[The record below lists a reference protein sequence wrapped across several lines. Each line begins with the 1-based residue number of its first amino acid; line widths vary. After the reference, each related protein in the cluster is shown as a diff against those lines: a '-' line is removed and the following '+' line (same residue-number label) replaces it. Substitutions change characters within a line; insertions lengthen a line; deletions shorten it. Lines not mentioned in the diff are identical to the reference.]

1 MYCVN
6 CGKEL
11 KDNSLFCESCG
22 AKIQCLN
29 ESDYGKKT
37 KRDMGTLGIDASAY
51 PEFSASSKEPVLV
64 QPAPPF
70 SVDADD
76 GEKDGELKKRNK
88 APFIGI
94 AIVITAIAITA
105 IILFVIGSTGESDL
119 PNATIDKTG
128 EQVEAV
134 GDNNKQDKTS
144 IEGDMTSDNLS
155 TAVSFT
161 TVSSTS
167 KLPTN
172 GINTSSYDA
181 INLIDDNISSCWCEG
196 ANGNGI
202 GESVRFSS
210 SQDQT
215 VKGFMV
221 WNGYQ
226 ESDYLYDINARPK
239 TIAVYADDDYIGDFE
254 LKDSGLC
261 SQKIV
266 LEEPI
271 IAKSLTIKI
280 TDVYPGSKYEDCCIS
295 EIDFY

>member
-11 KDNSLFCESCG
+11 KNNSLFCESCG

-29 ESDYGKKT
+29 ESDYGKKA
-37 KRDMGTLGIDASAY
+37 KRDVGTLEIDASAY
-51 PEFSASSKEPVLV
+51 PEFSVSSKESVLV
-64 QPAPPF
+64 QPVPPF

-76 GEKDGELKKRNK
+76 GEKDSELKKRNK
-88 APFIGI
+88 ASFIGI
-94 AIVITAIAITA
+94 ATVIAAIVITA

-119 PNATIDKTG
+119 PNATIDKSG

-144 IEGDMTSDNLS
+144 IENNMGSDNLS
-155 TAVSFT
+155 AVVRFT

-181 INLIDDNISSCWCEG
+181 TNLIDDNISSCWCEG

-202 GESVRFSS
+202 GESVCFSS
-210 SQDQT
+210 SKDQA
-215 VKGFMV
+215 VEGFMI
-221 WNGYQ
+221 WSGYQ

-239 TIAVYADDDYIGDFE
+239 AIAVYADDDYVGSFE
-254 LKDSGLC
+254 LKDSGLH
-261 SQKIV
+261 SQKVV

>member
-29 ESDYGKKT
+29 ESDYGKT
-37 KRDMGTLGIDASAY
+37 AKRDVGTLEIDASAY
-51 PEFSASSKEPVLV
+51 PEFSASSKESVLAQPV
-64 QPAPPF
+64 PPF
-70 SVDADD
+70 SVDTDD
-76 GEKDGELKKRNK
+76 SEKDRELKKRNK

-94 AIVITAIAITA
+94 AIVIAAIVITA

-119 PNATIDKTG
+119 SNATIDKSG

-134 GDNNKQDKTS
+134 GDNNKQEETS
-144 IEGDMTSDNLS
+144 IEGDMTSDDLS
-155 TAVSFT
+155 EAVSFT

-181 INLIDDNISSCWCEG
+181 TNLIDDNISSCWCEG

-226 ESDYLYDINARPK
+226 ESDYLYDINTRPR
-239 TIAVYADDDYIGDFE
+239 TIAVYADDEYIGDFE

-261 SQKIV
+261 SQKIA

-271 IAKSLTIKI
+271 ITKSLTIKI

-295 EIDFY
+295 EIIFY

>member
-29 ESDYGKKT
+29 ESDYGKKA
-37 KRDMGTLGIDASAY
+37 KRDVGALEIDASAY
-51 PEFSASSKEPVLV
+51 PEFSASSKESALA

-76 GEKDGELKKRNK
+76 GEKDSRLKKRNK

-94 AIVITAIAITA
+94 AIVIAAIVITA

-119 PNATIDKTG
+119 PNATIDKSG
-128 EQVEAV
+128 EQVETV

-144 IEGDMTSDNLS
+144 IESDMTSDDLS
-155 TAVSFT
+155 GAVSLT

-172 GINTSSYDA
+172 SINTSSYDA
-181 INLIDDNISSCWCEG
+181 TNLIDDNISSCWCEG
-196 ANGNGI
+196 ANGNGV
-202 GESVRFSS
+202 GESVCFSS
-210 SQDQT
+210 SQDQA
-215 VKGFMV
+215 VEGFMI

-239 TIAVYADDDYIGDFE
+239 TIAVYADDDYIGSFE
-254 LKDSGLC
+254 LKDAGLC

-266 LEEPI
+266 FEEPI

>member
-11 KDNSLFCESCG
+11 KDSSFFCESCG

-29 ESDYGKKT
+29 ESDYEKST
-37 KRDMGTLGIDASAY
+37 KRDVGTLGIGANVHS
-51 PEFSASSKEPVLV
+51 EFSASSKESVLAQPV
-64 QPAPPF
+64 PPF

-76 GEKDGELKKRNK
+76 SEKDSELKKRNK

-94 AIVITAIAITA
+94 AIVIAAIVITA

-119 PNATIDKTG
+119 PNATIDKSG
-128 EQVEAV
+128 DQVEAV

-144 IEGDMTSDNLS
+144 IEGDMTSDDLS
-155 TAVSFT
+155 GAVSFT
-161 TVSSTS
+161 AVSSTS

-181 INLIDDNISSCWCEG
+181 TNLIDDNISSCWCEG

-202 GESVRFSS
+202 GESVCFSS
-210 SQDQT
+210 SQDQA
-215 VKGFMV
+215 VEGFMI
-221 WNGYQ
+221 WSGYQ

-239 TIAVYADDDYIGDFE
+239 TIAVYADDDYVGSFE
-254 LKDSGLC
+254 LKDSGLH
-261 SQKIV
+261 SQKVV